1 MVKAIQTNGLAGLP
15 SWKAAE
21 TVQECINKIQ
31 SNEEKFRLKHVT
43 RKALQEPHSLANRA
57 RTTGQSRHGWPAENH
72 ISELGVASEIDAK
85 WCRII

>member
-31 SNEEKFRLKHVT
+31 SSEGKFSLKHVT
-43 RKALQEPHSLANRA
+43 RKALHEPHSLANRA
-57 RTTGQSRHGWPAENH
+57 RTTGQSRHGWPVDNH
-72 ISELGVASEIDAK
+72 ISELGVAPEINAD
-85 WCRII
+85 WFRII